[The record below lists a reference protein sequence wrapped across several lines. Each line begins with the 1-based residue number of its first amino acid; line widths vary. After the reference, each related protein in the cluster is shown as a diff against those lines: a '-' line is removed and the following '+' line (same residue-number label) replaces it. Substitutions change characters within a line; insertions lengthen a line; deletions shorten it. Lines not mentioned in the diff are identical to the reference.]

1 MPPRRKQ
8 ELKEADWPPER
19 TMRILKE
26 QREALQSFRG
36 KTFREVDHEE
46 QEWAEFAQ
54 SALINAF
61 GEGSQ
66 NVSNYYMARSAGFHN
81 IIGRFSFPRP
91 KNFDPRTDS
100 YQHPLSSFTPAR

>member
-8 ELKEADWPPER
+8 ELKEADWPPDR
-19 TMRILKE
+19 TMRILKQ

-46 QEWAEFAQ
+46 QEWAEFTL
-54 SALINAF
+54 SALIHGF

-66 NVSNYYMARSAGFHN
+66 NESTRLNSSHLVISYAVFCLKKKKKKIITTILIN
-81 IIGRFSFPRP
+81 INT
-91 KNFDPRTDS
+91 K
-100 YQHPLSSFTPAR
+100 Q